1 MPTPTKRNQP
11 SLSTIPYSA
20 ACRRVNVLSRLYG
33 IYRDLAQCVGGA
45 SSRVFSLSL
54 FVRSSVFL
62 LSIHA
67 HAQRSPREKQSLDS
81 HKNTTRLR
89 GEIFGEKSSEH
100 AGNIFFPSYYSL
112 AHFMRYTLVRL
123 NGVSRRIFFFP
134 FSVFLTD
141 GWYDELNF
149 SLRFDWLIIIVDD
162 RDSFVHRKEG
172 NLLVRK
178 RLIC

>member
-1 MPTPTKRNQP
+1 MYSLASTVFIEIWRN
-11 SLSTIPYSA
+11 A
-20 ACRRVNVLSRLYG
+20 W
-33 IYRDLAQCVGGA
+33 VGQV
-45 SSRVFSLSL
+45 REYSLSL

-141 GWYDELNF
+141 GWLNF
-149 SLRFDWLIIIVDD
+149 KRRVKFFASI
-162 RDSFVHRKEG
+162 
-172 NLLVRK
+172 
-178 RLIC
+178 RLINYYRG